1 MAFSLAAIEES
12 SANWLDS
19 QRDAVADLNAARVQ
33 MDLAKAKHEAA
44 KAKLKA
50 ARLAN
55 RDAQMPVHRPDDQY
69 KLKQLKAL
77 LALRD
82 AELKVIRCDAKV
94 RRAVTRHDAARLHW
108 QRVGQGE
115 GFTLAA

>member
-1 MAFSLAAIEES
+1 MAFSLAAVEES
-12 SANWLDS
+12 SANWLDH
-19 QRDAVADLNAARVQ
+19 QREAIAALNSARAQ
-33 MDLAKAKHEAA
+33 MDLAKAKHAA
-44 KAKLKA
+44 ARVKLKA

-55 RDAQMPVHRPDDQY
+55 REVQMPVYHPDDQH

-82 AELKVIRCDAKV
+82 AELKAIRCDAKV

-108 QRVGQGE
+108 QRVEKGE
-115 GFTLAA
+115 GFSLAA